1 MTLTEKKE
9 KTPIDVSFSFTVPYT
24 ETPILVWMR
33 KVTVVNRAN
42 VGSNQ
47 SEREKDNR
55 GIVLEGHVSH

>member
-9 KTPIDVSFSFTVPYT
+9 KTAMDVSFSFTVLYT

-33 KVTVVNRAN
+33 KVRVVNRAN

-55 GIVLEGHVSH
+55 GIVLEGYVSH